1 MKTNPAIDYVLS
13 KGYKNIAQFAD
24 ACGIHRSNVMKNL
37 RGTEK
42 PNIKRLF
49 IYASTLKCD
58 MDTILRLLYTEDMK
72 TLDKVLN
79 EKNKAK

>member
-1 MKTNPAIDYVLS
+1 MKTNSAIDYVLS

-24 ACGIHRSNVMKNL
+24 ACGIHRANVIKNL
-37 RGTEK
+37 HGVEK

-58 MDTILRLLYTEDMK
+58 MDTILRLLYTEDME

-79 EKNKAK
+79 GENKAE